1 MMQEAE
7 FTTAKDRL
15 VAEKDRLNRRV
26 EQMHDRLLEI
36 DADIAALDRAWTII
50 RQGGQSEQDAPA
62 SANGRRGPRGRLIRA
77 IREIIAEWPIDKD
90 FTSVL
95 IRKTLGERDPV
106 FAATVHNSSIPTT
119 MKNLVKLGE
128 VELVRQ
134 GAGRKPGVYMKPHP
148 DITIVRKLQATRS
161 EGGHQ

>member
-1 MMQEAE
+1 M
-7 FTTAKDRL
+7 
-15 VAEKDRLNRRV
+15 AEKDHLNRRV
-26 EQMHDRLLEI
+26 ERMHDRLLEI
-36 DADIAALDRAWTII
+36 DADIATLERAWTIL

-77 IREIIAEWPIDKD
+77 IREIIADWPIDKD

-95 IRKTLGERDPV
+95 IRKTLRERDPAL
-106 FAATVHNSSIPTT
+106 AATVHNSSIPTT

-134 GAGRKPGVYMKPHP
+134 GAGRKPGIYMKPHP
-148 DITIVRKLQATRS
+148 DITIVRELRAARS
-161 EGGHQ
+161 VGGHE